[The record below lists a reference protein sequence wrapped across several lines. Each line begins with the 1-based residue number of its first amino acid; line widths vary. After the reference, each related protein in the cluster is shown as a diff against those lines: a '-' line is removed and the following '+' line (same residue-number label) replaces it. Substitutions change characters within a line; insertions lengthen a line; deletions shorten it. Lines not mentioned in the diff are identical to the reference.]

1 VHQDRYKIVAG
12 LLLAGLPAALPVR
25 VEAQAVPRGEVQ
37 RGVTVADRAR
47 EDYDPLGVRL
57 GAFRLDAAAELG
69 MGYDDNLFGS
79 RRGRTGDGYATWIG
93 ETSLNSDWSTHAV
106 GATARI
112 EQRRY
117 IEETAQDW
125 TDYAVGLFGRY
136 DVNAETNVEARYNRV
151 QEHLEVSSID
161 VQQAGLSRPIP
172 YYYNEVQA
180 QATTRFNR
188 IGVTAIGNWRGY
200 RFDDVDLGG
209 PQQGTAPTQR
219 PGDVSRFDFN
229 STLGALGLSYAL
241 APGRF
246 VNVIGRV
253 QEIKYESSTQ
263 SARDS
268 MTYEGLVGFTYDF
281 DGLWRARVAVGYRQ
295 RDYDG
300 PGLKTLSGPAF
311 EGEVTWQPSLL
322 TTLTFQG
329 RRTIEESIRDNATS
343 FTRTQGQVRVD
354 HEYLRNVILGLE
366 VGLDRREYEQP
377 SEQATDGFAI
387 LSARYL
393 LNRNVSLVGSYQ
405 HSRRLDSSAG
415 VQEFDRNLVQLRLRI
430 AL

>member
-1 VHQDRYKIVAG
+1 VHQDRYRIVAG
-12 LLLAGLPAALPVR
+12 LLIASLPAALPTT
-25 VEAQAVPRGEVQ
+25 VEAQAVPRGEAQ
-37 RGVTVADRAR
+37 RGVSVADRAR

-57 GAFRLDAAAELG
+57 GAFRLNAAAELG
-69 MGYDDNLFGS
+69 MGYDDNLFGQ
-79 RRGRTGDGYATWIG
+79 RRNRTGDGYGTWIG
-93 ETSLNSDWSTHAV
+93 ETSIISDWSTHEV
-106 GATARI
+106 GATARV

-117 IEETAQDW
+117 LEETSQNW

-136 DVNAETNVEARYNRV
+136 DINAETNVEARYNRV

-209 PQQGTAPTQR
+209 PSQPAQPTQ
-219 PGDVSRFDFN
+219 GEVSRFDFN

-246 VNVIGRV
+246 INVIGRV

-263 SARDS
+263 SGRDS
-268 MTYEGLVGFTYDF
+268 MTYEGLAGFTYDF
-281 DGLWRARVAVGYRQ
+281 DGVWRARVAIGYRQ

-311 EGEVTWQPSLL
+311 EGEVMWQPSLL
-322 TTLTFQG
+322 TTVTLSG
-329 RRTIEESIRDNATS
+329 RRTIEESIRNNATS
-343 FTRTQGQVRVD
+343 FTRTLGQVRVD
-354 HEYLRNVILGLE
+354 HEYLRNVILGAEL
-366 VGLDRREYEQP
+366 GLDRREYEQP
-377 SEQATDGFAI
+377 SERATDGFAI

-405 HSRRLDSSAG
+405 HARRLDSSSG
-415 VQEFDRNLVQLRLRI
+415 VPEFDRNLVQLRLRI

>member
-1 VHQDRYKIVAG
+1 M
-12 LLLAGLPAALPVR
+12 LAAVPALAL
-25 VEAQAVPRGEVQ
+25 AQATPRGETA
-37 RGVTVADRAR
+37 RGTTVADRAR
-47 EDYDPLGVRL
+47 GDFDPVGVRL

-69 MGYDDNLFGS
+69 MGYDDNLFGTS
-79 RRGRTGDGYATWIG
+79 RGKTADGYSSWLA
-93 ETSLNSDWSTHAV
+93 ETSIASDWSRHAI
-106 GATARI
+106 GATARV

-117 IEETAQDW
+117 LQEGAQDW
-125 TDYAVGLFGRY
+125 TDYTVGLFGRY

-151 QEHLEVSSID
+151 QEHLEVSSVD

-172 YYYNEVQA
+172 YYYDEVQG

-209 PQQGTAPTQR
+209 TQPQPSGQR
-219 PGDVSRFDFN
+219 QGDVSRFDFN

-246 VNVIGRV
+246 INVIGRV
-253 QEIKYESSTQ
+253 QEIKYQSSAQ
-263 SARDS
+263 SGRDS
-268 MTYEGLVGFTYDF
+268 MTYEGLAGFTYDF
-281 DGLWRARVAVGYRQ
+281 DGVWRARVAIGYRQ

-311 EGEVTWQPSLL
+311 EGDVTWQPTQL
-322 TTLTFQG
+322 TTVTFQG
-329 RRTIEESIRDNATS
+329 RRTIEESIRNNATS
-343 FTRTQGQVRVD
+343 FTRTLGQVRVD
-354 HEYLRNVILGLE
+354 HEYLRNVILGVEL
-366 VGLDRREYEQP
+366 GLDRREYDQP

-405 HSRRLDSSAG
+405 HARRLDASSG
-415 VQEFDRNLVQLRLRI
+415 VQEFDRNLIQLRLRI